1 MEIKEGLISSAIT
14 VTNKTSLYGLP
25 SGNFYDPTFLLGG
38 MHCFTCSFLLFPVPA
53 VCHSSCLLQRG
64 TESRS
69 NLQDCNRNFPISFFF
84 PIRFDNRFGSVG
96 RAQTIAR

>member
-25 SGNFYDPTFLLGG
+25 SGNFYDPSFLLGG
-38 MHCFTCSFLLFPVPA
+38 MHCFTCSFLLFLFLQSVLAPVFIRGAQKA
-53 VCHSSCLLQRG
+53 VLGSV
-64 TESRS
+64 
-69 NLQDCNRNFPISFFF
+69 

>member
-14 VTNKTSLYGLP
+14 VTIKTSLYGLP
-25 SGNFYDPTFLLGG
+25 SGNFYDPSFLLGG
-38 MHCFTCSFLLFPVPA
+38 MHCFTCSFHLFLFVQ
-53 VCHSSCLLQRG
+53 SSCLHQRG

-84 PIRFDNRFGSVG
+84 PHQV
-96 RAQTIAR
+96 

>member
-14 VTNKTSLYGLP
+14 VTIKTSLYGLKTDNNINIP
-25 SGNFYDPTFLLGG
+25 SRNFYDPSFLLGG
-38 MHCFTCSFLLFPVPA
+38 MHCFTCSFLLFLFVQ
-53 VCHSSCLLQRG
+53 SSCLHQRG

-69 NLQDCNRNFPISFFF
+69 NLQDCNRNF